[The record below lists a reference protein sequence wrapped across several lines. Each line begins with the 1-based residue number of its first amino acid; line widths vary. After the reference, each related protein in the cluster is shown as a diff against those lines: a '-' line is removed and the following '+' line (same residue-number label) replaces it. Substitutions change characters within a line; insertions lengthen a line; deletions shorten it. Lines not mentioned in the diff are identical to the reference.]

1 MEEQMRSNDLR
12 IGLAALVAAVVI
24 PAAAAA
30 QSRPLA
36 LEFRLGQNFSMMDL
50 SDGIGM
56 LSFPNGEPAAAAED
70 WGWSWSA
77 DMYWTF
83 ARRSAAYIGWNR
95 TKFHCKEEYC
105 GTDGRIWSAGPEMG
119 FKFWLMPDRAFNP
132 WFRLGLLAHKA
143 KYQEGNAPEENS
155 VRAPGF
161 ELGVGTDIGLGDAF
175 AVVPALRFYRYNA
188 GWDLGTPN
196 EKRDKSNVGWF
207 QGDLGLQLRLGS
219 R

>member
-12 IGLAALVAAVVI
+12 IGLAALLAAVTI

-36 LEFRLGQNFSMMDL
+36 FEFRAGGNFAMMDL
-50 SDGIGM
+50 SDGIGL
-56 LSFPNGEPAAAAED
+56 LSFPNGEHAAAAED

-95 TKFHCKEEYC
+95 TKFHCKEEFC

-119 FKFWLMPDRAFNP
+119 FKFWMMPDRAFNP

-143 KYQEGNAPEENS
+143 KYQEGPAPEENS
-155 VRAPGF
+155 VRTPGF
-161 ELGVGTDIGLGDAF
+161 ELGVGTDIGLGSAF
-175 AVVPALRFYRYNA
+175 AIVPALRFYRYNA
-188 GWDLGTPN
+188 GWDLGTPG
-196 EKRDKSNVGWF
+196 EKREKTNIGWV

-219 R
+219 E